1 MMPEQARARG
11 WDKDERSFDMRA
23 LWRSAVWGAAA
34 TAGLAAV
41 VLAANS
47 NVGSQRLMTAVT
59 PASSQP
65 SAAELAARSAETA
78 SETRR
83 LSEAVQALDADRAR
97 LLTRITSLERNLE
110 DITGS
115 IKRQATS
122 APAPAGPPAP
132 ESAPP
137 SAAVS
142 APVAAA
148 DRVAA
153 VSAGGDEA
161 EAKHAK
167 PEIALDVGGAVNF
180 DGLRLLWNSTK
191 GTHVGLFEDLKPLV
205 AVRENRKTRATE
217 LRLLVGPFADSET
230 ATAVCAALAG
240 LRRFCQLTAFEG
252 QQFSLAEPEGRPI
265 AAPARRLPAPP
276 KPARPNP

>member
-47 NVGSQRLMTAVT
+47 NVGSQRLTTAVT

-78 SETRR
+78 SEMRR
-83 LSEAVQALDADRAR
+83 LSEAVQALDTDRAR

-122 APAPAGPPAP
+122 APAP

-142 APVAAA
+142 PPVAAA
-148 DRVAA
+148 DSIAA
-153 VSAGGDEA
+153 VSAGDDEA

-180 DGLRLLWNSTK
+180 DGLRVLWNSTK
-191 GTHVGLFEDLKPLV
+191 GTHVGLFEDVKPLV
-205 AVRENRKTRATE
+205 AVRENRKTHATE

-252 QQFSLAEPEGRPI
+252 QQFSLAEPEGRPL